1 MATQVNKHVF
11 PLFLDAAPETV
22 TVTGDLP
29 VTTSFIKLQPT
40 SGDVDYAVPD
50 GTIPGQ
56 ILVCFNNTI
65 NDSNITITT
74 PLDAD
79 AKTITLDGVGNT
91 CTLMWNGSAWAV
103 LNGIGATSLT

>member
-1 MATQVNKHVF
+1 MATQINKHVF
-11 PLFLDAAPETV
+11 PLFLDADPETI
-22 TVTGDLP
+22 TAAGALP
-29 VTTSFIKLQPT
+29 VTTSFIKLEPA
-40 SGDVDYAVPD
+40 SADVSYSIPN

-56 ILVCFNNTI
+56 VLVCFNNSA

-79 AKTITLDGVGNT
+79 AASITLDAQGNT

>member
-11 PLFLDAAPETV
+11 PLFLDAAPEMV
-22 TVTGDLP
+22 AAAGDLP
-29 VTTSFIKLQPT
+29 VTTSFIKLEPA
-40 SGDVDYAVPD
+40 SGDVEYDVPD

-56 ILVCFNNTI
+56 ILVCFNNSS

-79 AKTITLDGVGNT
+79 AAEITLDAQGNT
-91 CTLMWNGSAWAV
+91 CTLIWNGSAWAV